1 MKHLAAAALLLL
13 GTAGSALAA
22 EADAA
27 AASAP
32 AEPPKPWAVCVSC
45 HGPDGNSVNP
55 IWPSLAGQ
63 GAEYIA
69 KQIHDFKGGKRADPL
84 MTGMAM
90 AVQDEALGE
99 VAAYFSSQQAKPAAP
114 VKPELVDQGR
124 QLYIAGNPATGVTA
138 CAACHGPNGNGN
150 PAAKF
155 PALGSQHAAYTIKQ
169 LQMFRDGSRANDPNE
184 MMRNIAVKL
193 SEEDIEALAM
203 YLSTL

>member
-1 MKHLAAAALLLL
+1 MKHLAAAVLLLL
-13 GTAGSALAA
+13 GTAGAALAA
-22 EADAA
+22 EEKA
-27 AASAP
+27 
-32 AEPPKPWAVCVSC
+32 AEPPKPWAVCASC
-45 HGPDGNSVNP
+45 HGPDGNSINP
-55 IWPSLAGQ
+55 IWPKLAGQ
-63 GAEYIA
+63 GAAYIA

-84 MTGMAM
+84 MSGMAM
-90 AVQDEALGE
+90 AVPDAAVDE
-99 VAAYFSSQQAKPAAP
+99 VAAYFAGQKTQPGVP

-124 QLYIAGNPATGVTA
+124 QLYEAGNPDTGVTA

-155 PALGSQHAAYTIKQ
+155 PALGAQHAAYTIKQ
-169 LQMFRDGSRANDPNE
+169 LQMFRNGSRANDPNE

>member
-22 EADAA
+22 EET
-27 AASAP
+27 P
-32 AEPPKPWAVCVSC
+32 AEPPKPWAICASC

-55 IWPSLAGQ
+55 IWPKLAGQ
-63 GAEYIA
+63 GADYIA
-69 KQIHDFKGGKRADPL
+69 KQIADFKGGKRVDPL

-90 AVQDEALGE
+90 AVQDNALGE
-99 VAAYFSSQQAKPAAP
+99 VAAYFASQQAQPAVP

-124 QLYIAGNPATGVTA
+124 QLYVAGDPETGVTA

-150 PAAKF
+150 PAARF

-193 SEEDIEALAM
+193 SEQDIEALAM

>member
-13 GTAGSALAA
+13 GTAGSTLAA
-22 EADAA
+22 EET
-27 AASAP
+27 P

-55 IWPSLAGQ
+55 IWPKLAGQ
-63 GAEYIA
+63 GADYIA
-69 KQIHDFKGGKRADPL
+69 KQIHDFKGGKRVDPL

-90 AVQDEALGE
+90 AVQDDALGE
-99 VAAYFSSQQAKPAAP
+99 VSAYFASQQAQPAVP
-114 VKPELVDQGR
+114 VKPELVDQGK
-124 QLYIAGNPATGVTA
+124 QLYMGGDPETGVTA

-150 PAAKF
+150 PAARF
-155 PALGSQHAAYTIKQ
+155 PSLGSQHAAYTIKQ

-193 SEEDIEALAM
+193 SEQDIEALAM

>member
-13 GTAGSALAA
+13 GTAGSTLAA
-22 EADAA
+22 EET
-27 AASAP
+27 P

-55 IWPSLAGQ
+55 IWPKLAGQ
-63 GAEYIA
+63 GADYIA
-69 KQIHDFKGGKRADPL
+69 KQIHDFKGGKRVDPL

-90 AVQDEALGE
+90 AVQDDALGE
-99 VAAYFSSQQAKPAAP
+99 VSAYFASQQAQPAVP
-114 VKPELVDQGR
+114 VKPELVDQGK
-124 QLYIAGNPATGVTA
+124 QLYMGGDPKTGVTA

-150 PAAKF
+150 PAARF
-155 PALGSQHAAYTIKQ
+155 PSLGSQHAAYTIKQ

-193 SEEDIEALAM
+193 SEQDIEALAM

>member
-13 GTAGSALAA
+13 GTAGSTLAA
-22 EADAA
+22 EE
-27 AASAP
+27 SP
-32 AEPPKPWAVCVSC
+32 AEPPKPWAICASC

-55 IWPSLAGQ
+55 IWPKLAGQ
-63 GAEYIA
+63 GADYIA
-69 KQIHDFKGGKRADPL
+69 KQIHDFKGGKRVDPL

-90 AVQDEALGE
+90 AVQDNALGE
-99 VAAYFSSQQAKPAAP
+99 VAAYFASQQAQPGVP

-124 QLYIAGNPATGVTA
+124 QLYVAGDPETGVTA

-150 PAAKF
+150 PAARF

-169 LQMFRDGSRANDPNE
+169 LQMFRNGSRANDPNE
-184 MMRNIAVKL
+184 MMRDIAVKL